1 MYIKKLY
8 VKNYRILKDTL
19 IEFSDKV
26 NIFVGENDSGKST
39 ILEALSIITS
49 GRLNGYTFER
59 QIKANLFNDDV
70 RKKYID
76 SLGVK
81 PIEPPKI
88 IIEAYFDECDAR
100 YGGTNNELGENV
112 AGIRVEVSLKKE
124 LSNIY
129 TQLLDGDEIYDI
141 PVELYSVNYNY
152 FSGETVS
159 YRFSPVKAAV
169 IDTTRKDYSYVV
181 DKFVSDNI
189 SSVLTPQEQTNLST
203 AYRKSKHDF
212 GTNSAVSQL
221 NAALLKNKKVK
232 SDRTVT
238 IGLKEEDV
246 EAWKSQMSMIV
257 DDIPFENTGFG
268 TQNTIKMEMAL
279 KNAPE
284 QINIVLIEEPEN
296 NLSFTNMSKLINK
309 IITADGKQTFIST
322 HSSYVAN
329 KLALKNLFLVH
340 SGRIKSFNELC
351 NETISYFQKLPGYDT
366 LRLVLA
372 EKVILVEGPTDELII
387 QRAYRDKKGKLP
399 IDDGI
404 DIIVVDSLAF
414 KRYCDIAVLLNKRV
428 VIVTDNDRNINSN
441 INDKYKDY
449 FQYDNLVF
457 VYEQNEAL
465 NTIEPSIVAVN
476 FDTEE
481 HEANFRTVISKGDS
495 MMKNSRDEI
504 LDFMTKNKVE
514 WAFRVF
520 DSNLNIIYP
529 EYIQNAIEKFD

>member
-1 MYIKKLY
+1 MRIKKLY
-8 VKNYRILKDTL
+8 VKNYKILKDTI
-19 IEFSDKV
+19 IEFNDKV

-39 ILEALSIITS
+39 ILEALSIVSS
-49 GRLNGYTFER
+49 GRLNGYSFEK

-70 RKKYID
+70 RKRYIE
-76 SLGVK
+76 SLRTK
-81 PIEPPKI
+81 PNDPPKI

-100 YGGTNNELGENV
+100 YSGTNNELGENV
-112 AGIRVEVSLKKE
+112 AGIRVEVSLK
-124 LSNIY
+124 SDHSSIY
-129 TQLLDGDEIYDI
+129 AQLLDSDEIYDI
-141 PVELYSVNYNY
+141 PVELYAVKCNY
-152 FSGETVS
+152 FSSEVVS

-169 IDTTRKDYSYVV
+169 IDTTRKDYSYIV
-181 DKFVSDNI
+181 DKFVFDSI

-212 GTNSAVSQL
+212 STNCAVSQL
-221 NAALLKNKKVK
+221 NTALLKNKNDE

-238 IGLKEEDV
+238 IGLKEEDA
-246 EAWKSQMSMIV
+246 EAWKSQMSMII

-309 IITADGKQTFIST
+309 IIKADGKQTFIST

-329 KLALKNLFLVH
+329 KLALKNLFLVY
-340 SGRIKSFNELC
+340 SGRIRSFNELC

-372 EKVILVEGPTDELII
+372 EKVILVEGPTDELIL
-387 QRAYRDKKGKLP
+387 QRAYRDKKRKLP

-414 KRYCDIAVLLNKRV
+414 KRYCDIAVLLNKSIV
-428 VIVTDNDRNINSN
+428 VVTDNDGDISRN
-441 INDKYKDY
+441 INDKYSDY
-449 FQYDNLVF
+449 LKYNNIFF
-457 VYEQNEAL
+457 IYEKNESL
-465 NTIEPSIVAVN
+465 NTIEPSIVEVN
-476 FDTEE
+476 FDTKE
-481 HEANFRTVISKGDS
+481 HEDNFKTAISKNNS
-495 MMKNSRDEI
+495 MMKN
-504 LDFMTKNKVE
+504 TKNEVLAFMKKNKAE

-520 DSNLNIIYP
+520 DSELNIIYP
-529 EYIQNAIEKFD
+529 EYIKNAIEKFD